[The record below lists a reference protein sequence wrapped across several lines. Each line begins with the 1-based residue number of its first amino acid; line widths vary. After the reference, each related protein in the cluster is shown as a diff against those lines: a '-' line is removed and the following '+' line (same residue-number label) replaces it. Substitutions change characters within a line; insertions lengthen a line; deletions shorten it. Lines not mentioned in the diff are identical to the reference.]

1 MMEADLEDFYG
12 KKKNYAFGMQ
22 FVAFL
27 CDDLRIPLVCTL
39 CSKVGS
45 LSNMLRHLSSIG
57 HQVNV
62 LVSKKQKSLFFNRF
76 HF

>member
-27 CDDLRIPLVCTL
+27 CDDLCYPLVCTL
-39 CSKVGS
+39 CSKVGH

-62 LVSKKQKSLFFNRF
+62 LVSKNHKSLCCNRF
-76 HF
+76 SF